1 MSEANLVLDRA
12 VVTWSQ
18 VDITLPHA
26 KRQRVAYHQ
35 KDCPHV
41 SILVNNKVIK
51 KHTLLV
57 ALEDKL
63 VKAAVEKDKQDR
75 VAAQAKAKAA
85 AAAAACAAA
94 KAKA

>member
-1 MSEANLVLDRA
+1 MSEANLVLERA
-12 VVTWSQ
+12 IVTWSA
-18 VDITLPHA
+18 VDVTLPHA

-35 KDCPHV
+35 KDCPHISV
-41 SILVNNKVIK
+41 LVNNKPIQ

-85 AAAAACAAA
+85 AAAAA